1 MAWGGAK
8 EQQEEIAKGNLE
20 AKDWQAEARKVVE
33 DMMESYH
40 STNRPPTPTPTS
52 TPAPPDSNASDD
64 EYDRLR
70 RGLLAKAI
78 QNEGWRSELRRYL
91 DDMPSEVTKD
101 TDVVEWWSVSTSQ
114 SFFLIELLMI
124 ITTHRSMR
132 RCTLPSPRLPSTC
145 FPPKRRPFL
154 ANGFSQVARRS
165 QSLGVLNLVPISSN
179 NCRC

>member
-33 DMMESYH
+33 GMMESYH
-40 STNRPPTPTPTS
+40 STNRQVTPTPTPTPTS

-70 RGLLAKAI
+70 RGLLTKAI

-101 TDVVEWWSVSTSQ
+101 TDVVEWWSVSTLLNL
-114 SFFLIELLMI
+114 FFL
-124 ITTHRSMR
+124 
-132 RCTLPSPRLPSTC
+132 
-145 FPPKRRPFL
+145 
-154 ANGFSQVARRS
+154 
-165 QSLGVLNLVPISSN
+165 SS
-179 NCRC
+179 C